1 MGSTTTSSTH
11 RDMAVA
17 TTMAMKYWEIEPGV
31 LQFMATTCMPCPD
44 EIFQVIILINYLRT
58 IAHKDNLHSKR
69 QSGTRMVIGKLL
81 AFSPTA
87 HAMRMQNFHGWATN
101 GKEVRFAPT
110 NTPTGTASGSAGG
123 QESGNS
129 SPETDSSS
137 SGSDMELWLSIAIMY
152 RASTLLYALR
162 TLVIDHDDDIAHL
175 LPENAK
181 ISIDTLRRETQ
192 EVLSSSVAP
201 VFAHPI
207 TLHQIGKLILW
218 PLFILGVETDHTDT
232 ESREFLVNGFA
243 ALSQAMGTLGPL
255 GAIDA
260 LGVKWKIDAES
271 PPGSRVTWDDYFQG
285 REDYIVF

>member
-11 RDMAVA
+11 RDMAIA

-31 LQFMATTCMPCPD
+31 LQFISTTCIPCPD
-44 EIFQVIILINYLRT
+44 EIFQVIVLINYLRT
-58 IAHKDNLHSKR
+58 IVHKDDLRSKR

-87 HAMRMQNFHGWATN
+87 HATRMQNFNGWATN
-101 GKEVRFAPT
+101 GKEVGFSPAPT
-110 NTPTGTASGSAGG
+110 ASRSASSPVGG

-129 SPETDSSS
+129 SPATDTSNSA
-137 SGSDMELWLSIAIMY
+137 DMELWLSVAIMY

-162 TLVIDHDDDIAHL
+162 TLVIDPGDDIAHL

-181 ISIDTLRRETQ
+181 ISVDTLRRETL
-192 EVLSSSVAP
+192 EVLSRSVAP
-201 VFAHPI
+201 IFTDPI
-207 TLHQIGKLILW
+207 TMHQMGKLSMW
-218 PLFILGVETDHTDT
+218 PMFMLGMETEHTDMK
-232 ESREFLVNGFA
+232 SREVLLNGFA
-243 ALSQAMGTLGPL
+243 ALSTMMGTLGPL

-260 LGVKWKIDAES
+260 LEVKWKIDAETPS
-271 PPGSRVTWDDYFQG
+271 GSRPTWDDYFQG